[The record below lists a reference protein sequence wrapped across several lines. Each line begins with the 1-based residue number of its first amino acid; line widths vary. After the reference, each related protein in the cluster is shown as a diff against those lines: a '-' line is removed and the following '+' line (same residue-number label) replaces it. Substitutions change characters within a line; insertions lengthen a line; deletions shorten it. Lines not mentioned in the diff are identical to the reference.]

1 MDNAWGVSPLTLNLI
16 KRFEGYTPKPK
27 WDYRQHSVGYGTR
40 WEPGTPV
47 GTQQDHEAALARE
60 AGNVNGWL
68 AQNVT
73 VPLDEQK
80 RGALTSFGF
89 NLGVDDLERLKPDI
103 NAGNWPT
110 VAKRMLSFNKAGGE
124 VNQGLVNRRRQE
136 AETLL
141 GQSLP
146 QEDPSMLQ
154 PRPSQVQALGGT
166 SIGAPT
172 GGPMPAIA
180 PAPDASKSALVKAL
194 LQAHMQ
200 RAPQSRNWM
209 EAIGN
214 AMPMWAAAYK
224 DSQLSDEKKAHSS
237 SLAKALMG
245 AKEPDALV
253 STLLGSGD
261 PDLQKSAVQMK
272 VAQMKPKSE
281 IGRFRPTKQGVVDT
295 TTGQIVPGTEAM
307 GAEAAE
313 FGTTP
318 VPYIDKD
325 GNTRYTQMSKAGGRK
340 DIDLPEGARW
350 ATGVDKVDVGTGT
363 VLLDKKT
370 GADRGVIQKDIIG
383 KESQEEIGKSQGL
396 ARQSIPAAKTMVE
409 NAFKT
414 IGELETHPG
423 LETGTGLS
431 NVIDPRSWTPGTPA
445 YDFLAKNK
453 QAMGQSFMAARDSLK
468 GAGQVTDFEGAKGEQ
483 AIANLD
489 AAQSQGAYLDAL
501 KTLKTMMQ
509 ASYDDLQKKAGVAP
523 QGQGTTAPDVNSLKQ
538 KYGLE

>member
-1 MDNAWGVSPLTLNLI
+1 MENAWGVSPLTLNLI

-60 AGNVNGWL
+60 AGSVNGWL
-68 AQNVT
+68 AKNVT

-166 SIGAPT
+166 SMGAPT
-172 GGPMPAIA
+172 GGPMPAAIS

-209 EAIGN
+209 EAVGN
-214 AMPMWAAAYK
+214 ALPMWAAAYQ
-224 DSQLSDEKKAHSS
+224 DSKLGDERKAHSS
-237 SLAKALMG
+237 SLAKALLE
-245 AKEPDALV
+245 AKDNDTLT
-253 STLLGSGD
+253 STLLSSGD
-261 PDLQKSAVQMK
+261 PDLQKSAITLKAAQIKTAEDAKKPQVGRYK
-272 VAQMKPKSE
+272 VE
-281 IGRFRPTKQGVVDT
+281 NGVVVDSV
-295 TTGQIVPGTEAM
+295 TGQIVAGQLGNSGEKPPSGYRATPDGNLSAIPGGPADPATNNRQVKYNEGQTKAANFGKMMTEAEKLIGDQANPLGFWGQLRENM
-307 GAEAAE
+307 TPEVLSNQMRSPEYQKYRQAADQW
-313 FGTTP
+313 
-318 VPYIDKD
+318 IRAKL
-325 GNTRYTQMSKAGGRK
+325 R
-340 DIDLPEGARW
+340 
-350 ATGVDKVDVGTGT
+350 
-363 VLLDKKT
+363 
-370 GADRGVIQKDIIG
+370 
-383 KESQEEIGKSQGL
+383 KESGATITPEESEGEFRTFFPQPGDGPEVVEQKKL
-396 ARQSIPAAKTMVE
+396 ARQQAIQGMQAESGGAYDALFQGQPAAGSPAPAAAQPAPAAPPAASDLRSVPRPQGITDEQIKQE
-409 NAFKT
+409 AFQA
-414 IGELETHPG
+414 I
-423 LETGTGLS
+423 
-431 NVIDPRSWTPGTPA
+431 RSGK
-445 YDFLAKNK
+445 D
-453 QAMGQSFMAARDSLK
+453 
-468 GAGQVTDFEGAKGEQ
+468 EQ
-483 AIANLD
+483 AVR
-489 AAQSQGAYLDAL
+489 QQ
-501 KTLKTMMQ
+501 
-509 ASYDDLQKKAGVAP
+509 
-523 QGQGTTAPDVNSLKQ
+523 
-538 KYGLE
+538 LEAWGIKF